1 MPPLSPLVLN
11 LAVALGIGLL
21 VGIDR
26 ERRKGEGPDRA
37 AAGIRTFTITSL
49 CGAVA
54 VVVGG
59 ELLLAVVTVGVSAL
73 AALAYW
79 RSAERDPGLT
89 TEVTLVATV
98 LLGGLAVHDPT
109 FAAGLG
115 VIVAG
120 LLTARTAIH
129 RFVRSVLT
137 EDEVHDGLIFAG
149 ATLVVLPLLPDK
161 AMGPYG
167 ALNPHTIWIVVVL
180 VMGVSALG
188 YIAVRLVGARFGL
201 PLAGLVSG
209 FVSSIA
215 TIGAIGAMGARA
227 TRNGDLLA
235 AAVAGAVLSTVATFV
250 QLALLIGATD
260 AATLRALAVPLACG
274 GGAAILYGGVFTA
287 LALRH
292 KVEHPDEP
300 GRAFSMRSAILFAA
314 LLSVILVASAAL
326 QDRFGDAGVLAVAG
340 LAGLADTH
348 SPAIS
353 VASLVASDRLV
364 ASSAVVPILTALT
377 TNTLTKMVFAVT
389 GGGTAF
395 VVRVV
400 PGLILVLAAA
410 WAGSR
415 FLA

>member
-1 MPPLSPLVLN
+1 MPPLTPLVLN

-79 RSAERDPGLT
+79 RAAERDPGLT
-89 TEVTLVATV
+89 TEVALVATA
-98 LLGGLAVHDPT
+98 LLGGLAVHEPT
-109 FAAGLG
+109 LAAGLG

-137 EDEVHDGLIFAG
+137 EDEVRDALVFAG

-215 TIGAIGAMGARA
+215 TIGAMGARA

-353 VASLVASDRLV
+353 VASLVASDKLD
-364 ASSAVVPILTALT
+364 AASAVVPILAALT

-395 VVRVV
+395 AVRVV
-400 PGLILVLAAA
+400 PGLILVLAAT
-410 WAGSR
+410 WAGAR

>member
-1 MPPLSPLVLN
+1 MPPISPLVLN

-21 VGIDR
+21 IGIDR
-26 ERRKGEGPDRA
+26 ERRKGTGPGRA
-37 AAGIRTFTITSL
+37 PAGIRTFTITSL

-54 VVVGG
+54 VIVGG
-59 ELLLAVVTVGVSAL
+59 DLLLAVVTAGVFAM
-73 AALAYW
+73 AGLAYW
-79 RSAERDPGLT
+79 QARDQDPGLT
-89 TEVTLVATV
+89 TEAALVTTA
-98 LLGGLAVHDPT
+98 LLGGLAIHEPDL
-109 FAAGLG
+109 AAGLG

-129 RFVRSVLT
+129 GFVNSVLT
-137 EDEVHDGLIFAG
+137 EKEVRDGLIFAG

-215 TIGAIGAMGARA
+215 TIGAMGARA
-227 TRNGDLLA
+227 AKNGDLLG

-250 QLALLIGATD
+250 QLTLLIGATD
-260 AATLRALAVPLACG
+260 TATLLALSVPLACG

-292 KVEHPDEP
+292 KVERQDEP
-300 GRAFSMRSAILFAA
+300 GHAFSVRSAILFAA
-314 LLSVILVASAAL
+314 LLAVILVASAAL
-326 QDRFGDAGVLAVAG
+326 QDWFGNAGILAVAS

-348 SPAIS
+348 SAAVS
-353 VASLVASDRLV
+353 VASLVASDKLGV
-364 ASSAVVPILTALT
+364 DAAIVPILAAVT

-389 GGGTAF
+389 GGGAAF
-395 VVRVV
+395 AVRVI

-410 WAGSR
+410 WAGAR
-415 FLA
+415 FFG

>member
-1 MPPLSPLVLN
+1 MPPISPLVLN

-21 VGIDR
+21 IGIDR
-26 ERRKGEGPDRA
+26 ERRKGTGPGRA

-54 VVVGG
+54 VILGG
-59 ELLLAVVTVGVSAL
+59 DLLLAVVTAGVFAM
-73 AALAYW
+73 AGLAYW
-79 RSAERDPGLT
+79 QARDQDPGLT
-89 TEVTLVATV
+89 TEAALVATA
-98 LLGGLAVHDPT
+98 LLGGLAIHEPDL
-109 FAAGLG
+109 AAGLG

-129 RFVRSVLT
+129 RFVRSALT
-137 EDEVHDGLIFAG
+137 EEEVRDGLIFAG

-209 FVSSIA
+209 FVSSVA
-215 TIGAIGAMGARA
+215 TIGAMGARA
-227 TRNGDLLA
+227 AKNGDLLG

-250 QLALLIGATD
+250 QLTLLIGATD
-260 AATLRALAVPLACG
+260 TAALLALSVPLACG

-292 KVEHPDEP
+292 KVERQDEP
-300 GRAFSMRSAILFAA
+300 GHAFSVRSAILFAA
-314 LLSVILVASAAL
+314 LLAVILVASAAL
-326 QDRFGDAGVLAVAG
+326 QDWFGNAGVLAVAS

-348 SPAIS
+348 SAAVS
-353 VASLVASDRLV
+353 VASLVASDKLD
-364 ASSAVVPILTALT
+364 AHGAIVPILAAIT

-389 GGGTAF
+389 GGGAAF
-395 VVRVV
+395 AVRVI

-410 WAGSR
+410 WAGAR
-415 FLA
+415 FLG

>member
-1 MPPLSPLVLN
+1 MPPVSPLVLN

-21 VGIDR
+21 IGIDR
-26 ERRKGEGPDRA
+26 ERRKGTGPGRA
-37 AAGIRTFTITSL
+37 PAGIRTFAITSL
-49 CGAVA
+49 CGAIA
-54 VVVGG
+54 VIAGG
-59 ELLLAVVTVGVSAL
+59 DLLLAVVTVGVFVL

-79 RSAERDPGLT
+79 RAQDRDPGLT
-89 TEVTLVATV
+89 TEAALVAAA
-98 LLGGLAVHDPT
+98 LLGGLAIHEPAL
-109 FAAGLG
+109 AAGLG

-137 EDEVHDGLIFAG
+137 EEEVRDGLIFAG

-167 ALNPHTIWIVVVL
+167 ALNPRTIWIVVVL
-180 VMGVSALG
+180 VMAVSALG
-188 YIAVRLVGARFGL
+188 YIAVRLMGARFGL
-201 PLAGLVSG
+201 PLAGLASG

-215 TIGAIGAMGARA
+215 TIGAMGARA
-227 TRNGDLLA
+227 ARNGKLLRP
-235 AAVAGAVLSTVATFV
+235 AVAGAVLSTVATFV
-250 QLALLIGATD
+250 QLVILL
-260 AATLRALAVPLACG
+260 AATSTAALMALSVPLACG
-274 GGAAILYGGVFTA
+274 GVAALLYGGVFTG

-292 KVEHPDEP
+292 KVEQQDEV
-300 GRAFSMRSAILFAA
+300 GHAFSLRSALLFAA

-326 QDRFGDAGVLAVAG
+326 EDWFGNAGVLAVAG

-353 VASLVASDRLV
+353 VASLVASDRLG
-364 ASSAVVPILTALT
+364 AQDAVVPILAAVT
-377 TNTLTKMVFAVT
+377 TNTLTKAIFAVT

-395 VVRVV
+395 AVRVI

-410 WAGSR
+410 WAGAR
-415 FLA
+415 YFG

>member
-1 MPPLSPLVLN
+1 MPPISPLVLN

-21 VGIDR
+21 IGIDR
-26 ERRKGEGPDRA
+26 ERRKGTGPGRA

-54 VVVGG
+54 VIVGG
-59 ELLLAVVTVGVSAL
+59 DLLLAVVTVGVSAL

-79 RSAERDPGLT
+79 RALERDPGLT
-89 TEVTLVATV
+89 TEVALLATV
-98 LLGGLAVHDPT
+98 LLGGLAVHEPT
-109 FAAGLG
+109 YAAGLG

-129 RFVRSVLT
+129 GFVNSVLT
-137 EDEVHDGLIFAG
+137 EDEVRDGLIFAG
-149 ATLVVLPLLPDK
+149 ATLVILPLLPDK
-161 AMGPYG
+161 AIGPYG

-180 VMGVSALG
+180 VMAVSALG
-188 YIAVRLVGARFGL
+188 YIAVRIVGARFGL

-215 TIGAIGAMGARA
+215 TIGAMGARA
-227 TRNGDLLA
+227 AKNRDLLG

-260 AATLRALAVPLACG
+260 TAALMALSMPIACG

-292 KVEHPDEP
+292 KVEHQDTP
-300 GRAFSMRSAILFAA
+300 GHAFSVRSALLFAA
-314 LLSVILVASAAL
+314 LLSAILVASAAL
-326 QDRFGDAGVLAVAG
+326 DDWFGNAGLLAVTS

-348 SPAIS
+348 SAAVS
-353 VASLVASDRLV
+353 VASLVASNKLD
-364 ASSAVVPILTALT
+364 ANAAIVPILAAVT
-377 TNTLTKMVFAVT
+377 TNTLTKMIFAVT
-389 GGGTAF
+389 AGGTAF
-395 VVRVV
+395 AVRVI
-400 PGLILVLAAA
+400 PGLLLVLAAA
-410 WAGSR
+410 WAGAR
-415 FLA
+415 FLG

>member
-161 AMGPYG
+161 AMGPS
-167 ALNPHTIWIVVVL
+167 NHW
-180 VMGVSALG
+180 
-188 YIAVRLVGARFGL
+188 R
-201 PLAGLVSG
+201 
-209 FVSSIA
+209 
-215 TIGAIGAMGARA
+215 
-227 TRNGDLLA
+227 
-235 AAVAGAVLSTVATFV
+235 
-250 QLALLIGATD
+250 
-260 AATLRALAVPLACG
+260 
-274 GGAAILYGGVFTA
+274 
-287 LALRH
+287 
-292 KVEHPDEP
+292 
-300 GRAFSMRSAILFAA
+300 
-314 LLSVILVASAAL
+314 
-326 QDRFGDAGVLAVAG
+326 
-340 LAGLADTH
+340 
-348 SPAIS
+348 IS
-353 VASLVASDRLV
+353 
-364 ASSAVVPILTALT
+364 
-377 TNTLTKMVFAVT
+377 
-389 GGGTAF
+389 
-395 VVRVV
+395 
-400 PGLILVLAAA
+400 
-410 WAGSR
+410 
-415 FLA
+415 

>member
-1 MPPLSPLVLN
+1 MPPVSPLVLN

-21 VGIDR
+21 IGIDR
-26 ERRKGEGPDRA
+26 ERRKGSGPGRA
-37 AAGIRTFTITSL
+37 PAGIRTFTIASL

-54 VVVGG
+54 VIAGG
-59 ELLLAVVTVGVSAL
+59 DMLLAVVTVGVFAL

-79 RSAERDPGLT
+79 RALERDPGLT
-89 TEVTLVATV
+89 TEVALVATV

-109 FAAGLG
+109 IAAGLG

-129 RFVRSVLT
+129 AFVNSVLT
-137 EDEVHDGLIFAG
+137 EEEIRDGLVFAG

-161 AMGPYG
+161 ALGPYG

-209 FVSSIA
+209 FVSSVA
-215 TIGAIGAMGARA
+215 TIGAMGARA
-227 TRNGDLLA
+227 ARNGDLLG

-250 QLALLIGATD
+250 QLTLLIGATD
-260 AATLRALAVPLACG
+260 LATLRALAVPLACG
-274 GGAAILYGGVFTA
+274 GAAAALYGGLFTA
-287 LALRH
+287 LALRQ
-292 KVEHPDEP
+292 KVEHEGEP
-300 GRAFSMRSAILFAA
+300 GRAFSVRSALLFAG

-326 QDRFGDAGVLAVAG
+326 QDWYGNAGVLAVAG

-348 SPAIS
+348 SAAIS
-353 VASLVASDRLV
+353 VASLVASDKL
-364 ASSAVVPILTALT
+364 SADAAIVPILAAIT
-377 TNTLTKMVFAVT
+377 TNSLTKMVFAIT
-389 GGGTAF
+389 GGGAAF
-395 VVRVV
+395 ALRVI
-400 PGLILVLAAA
+400 PGLVVVVAAL
-410 WAGSR
+410 WAGAR